1 MIAQKKNILIHFLT
15 GSEDS
20 SKQKYVEEILLQHP
34 DLNRDLCVFKFDLKV
49 TPIEEVMSKAR
60 TFPFGSEVQII
71 MVRFGRKMNKAEM
84 SILQE
89 YLDGPVPFSIVICDG
104 SDDIDFKDLDRKGIT
119 TRFDSD
125 KQVVDLRAI
134 VLRRFKDEN
143 KRISSSALRLF
154 LDRCGEEVGRVY
166 TCLDYLILF
175 AGDKGEIT
183 ENDVRTVVAESISYG
198 SFDLANAL
206 VAKQSDRVLEIF
218 RDATEHG
225 ISPQDIMGMVH
236 WQLRRVFEAK
246 VMLFH
251 GRSREDI
258 RKELRI
264 GPSFLDGF
272 ISTIQRFDMA
282 AIEKAI
288 RGLTDLDYAI
298 KTGKSDVQ
306 LGLERYFLELVN

>member
-1 MIAQKKNILIHFLT
+1 MIGKKKDILIHFLT

-20 SKQKYVEEILLQHP
+20 FKQEYVEQILSQYP
-34 DLNRDLCVFKFDLKV
+34 DLDRDLCVFKFDLKV
-49 TPIEEVMSKAR
+49 TAIEEVISKAR
-60 TFPFGSEVQII
+60 TFPFGSAVQII

-84 SILQE
+84 SILAE
-89 YLDGPVPFSIVICDG
+89 YLNDPAPFSIVVCDG
-104 SDDIDFKDLDRKGIT
+104 AEDVDFKDLDRKGIT

-125 KQVVDLRAI
+125 KQVVDLRSI
-134 VLRRFKDEN
+134 VLKRVKEEN
-143 KRISSSALRLF
+143 KLISSAALRLF
-154 LDRCGEEVGRVY
+154 LERCGEEIGRVY
-166 TCLDYLILF
+166 ACLDYLILF
-175 AGDKGEIT
+175 AGDRGEIT
-183 ENDVRTVVAESISYG
+183 ENDVRTVVVESISYG
-198 SFDLANAL
+198 SFDLTNAL
-206 VAKQSDRVLEIF
+206 VAKQGDRVLEIF

-225 ISPQDIMGMVH
+225 IAPQDIMGMVH

-264 GPSFLDGF
+264 GAPF
-272 ISTIQRFDMA
+272 IDEFICTIQRFDMP

-298 KTGKSDVQ
+298 KTGKSDVL